1 MEISKQEEEHLVY
14 QRIYNKKPFIYIF
27 IPAIVGVGLLVFIAL
42 VAKISQSESGMENLA
57 LLSYLLMG
65 LGVGASGVMLFQR
78 MKQAEKAVKEY
89 RDKNKL
95 SK

>member
-14 QRIYNKKPFIYIF
+14 QRIYNKKPLVHIF
-27 IPAIVGVGLLVFIAL
+27 IPAIVGIGLLVFIAL
-42 VAKISQSESGMENLA
+42 IAKISQTELGMENLA
-57 LLSYLLMG
+57 LFSYLLMG
-65 LGVGASGVMLFQR
+65 LGCGASGVMLFQR